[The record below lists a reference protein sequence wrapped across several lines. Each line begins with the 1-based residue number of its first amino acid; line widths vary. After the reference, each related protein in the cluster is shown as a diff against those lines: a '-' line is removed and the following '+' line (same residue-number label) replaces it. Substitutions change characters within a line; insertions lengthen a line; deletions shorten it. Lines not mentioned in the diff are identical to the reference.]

1 MTLNPLALKQ
11 PPFTMTP
18 DLEDTMDQDKF
29 LAFKGL
35 KQYSPESGWESLGGE
50 SQDPDQLSAPSSDMP
65 LGAQTVGPFA
75 NQSSPMTAHA
85 RIQDAANKIRA
96 PRAQAEDPL
105 INELFDQ
112 LRQPVEDELSSS
124 WKLIANNVNLLTQR
138 MDQQRLLKAQLK
150 ALEEET
156 QTLRIQILTHLE
168 DVQKTADRQLSVAR
182 LRVEVSNMAKSKLSD
197 KLQKI

>member
-1 MTLNPLALKQ
+1 
-11 PPFTMTP
+11 MTP
-18 DLEDTMDQDKF
+18 DLEETMDQDKF

-35 KQYSPESGWESLGGE
+35 KQYSPESGWESLGSEG
-50 SQDPDQLSAPSSDMP
+50 QDQLRPQDSDMS
-65 LGAQTVGPFA
+65 LGAQTVGLYA
-75 NQSSPMTAHA
+75 HQQVSTGTHA
-85 RIQDAANKIRA
+85 RMQDAANKIKA

-156 QTLRIQILTHLE
+156 QTLRLQILTHLE

>member
-1 MTLNPLALKQ
+1 MTLDLK
-11 PPFTMTP
+11 
-18 DLEDTMDQDKF
+18 DIMDQDKF

-35 KQYSPESGWESLGGE
+35 KQYSPESGWESLGNEG
-50 SQDPDQLSAPSSDMP
+50 QHPTSAHDNEMP
-65 LGAQTVGPFA
+65 LGAQTVGPYA
-75 NQSSPMTAHA
+75 NQHAPMAAHA
-85 RIQDAANKIRA
+85 RIQDAANKIKS
-96 PRAQAEDPL
+96 PRLHQEDPL
-105 INELFDQ
+105 ITELFDQ

-150 ALEEET
+150 ALDEET
-156 QTLRIQILTHLE
+156 QTLRTQILTHLE

-182 LRVEVSNMAKSKLSD
+182 LRVEVSNMAKSKVSD

>member
-1 MTLNPLALKQ
+1 MTQ
-11 PPFTMTP
+11 

-35 KQYSPESGWESLGGE
+35 KQYSPESGWESLDNEG
-50 SQDPDQLSAPSSDMP
+50 QDQLKPQESDMS
-65 LGAQTVGPFA
+65 LGAQTVGLYA
-75 NQSSPMTAHA
+75 HQQGNMGTHA
-85 RIQDAANKIRA
+85 RIQDAANKIKS
-96 PRAQAEDPL
+96 PRSQQEDPL
-105 INELFDQ
+105 ITELFEQ

-156 QTLRIQILTHLE
+156 QTLRTQILTHLE

>member
-1 MTLNPLALKQ
+1 
-11 PPFTMTP
+11 MTP

-35 KQYSPESGWESLGGE
+35 KQYSPKSGWESLGSEG
-50 SQDPDQLSAPSSDMP
+50 QDQLRPQDSDMS
-65 LGAQTVGPFA
+65 LGAQTVGLYA
-75 NQSSPMTAHA
+75 HQQVSTGTHA
-85 RIQDAANKIRA
+85 RMQDAANKIKA

>member
-1 MTLNPLALKQ
+1 
-11 PPFTMTP
+11 MTP

-35 KQYSPESGWESLGGE
+35 KQYSPESGWGSLGSEG
-50 SQDPDQLSAPSSDMP
+50 QDQLRPQDSDMS
-65 LGAQTVGPFA
+65 LGAQTVGLYA
-75 NQSSPMTAHA
+75 HQQVSTGTHA
-85 RIQDAANKIRA
+85 RMQDAANKIKA

>member
-1 MTLNPLALKQ
+1 MTQ
-11 PPFTMTP
+11 

-35 KQYSPESGWESLGGE
+35 KQYSPESGWESLGSEG
-50 SQDPDQLSAPSSDMP
+50 QDQLRPQDSDMS
-65 LGAQTVGPFA
+65 LGAQTVGLYA
-75 NQSSPMTAHA
+75 HQQVSTGTHA
-85 RIQDAANKIRA
+85 RMQDAANKIKA

-156 QTLRIQILTHLE
+156 QTPEFKSSPTWRMFKKQR
-168 DVQKTADRQLSVAR
+168 TANSPLQDSGSRSPTWPKANSQTSCKR
-182 LRVEVSNMAKSKLSD
+182 SD
-197 KLQKI
+197 PRP

>member
-1 MTLNPLALKQ
+1 
-11 PPFTMTP
+11 MTP

-35 KQYSPESGWESLGGE
+35 KQYSPETGWESLGSEG
-50 SQDPDQLSAPSSDMP
+50 QDQLRPQDSDMS
-65 LGAQTVGPFA
+65 LGAQTVGLYA
-75 NQSSPMTAHA
+75 HQQVSTGTHA
-85 RIQDAANKIRA
+85 RMQDAANKIKA

>member
-1 MTLNPLALKQ
+1 
-11 PPFTMTP
+11 MTP

-35 KQYSPESGWESLGGE
+35 KQYSPESGWESLGSEG
-50 SQDPDQLSAPSSDMP
+50 QDQLRPQDSDMS
-65 LGAQTVGPFA
+65 LGAQTVGLYA
-75 NQSSPMTAHA
+75 HQQVSTGTHA
-85 RIQDAANKIRA
+85 RMQDAANKIKA

-182 LRVEVSNMAKSKLSD
+182 LRVEVSNMANSKLSD

>member
-1 MTLNPLALKQ
+1 
-11 PPFTMTP
+11 MTP

-35 KQYSPESGWESLGGE
+35 KQYSPESGWESLGSEG
-50 SQDPDQLSAPSSDMP
+50 QDQLRPQDSDMS
-65 LGAQTVGPFA
+65 LGAQTVGLYA
-75 NQSSPMTAHA
+75 HQQVSTGTHA
-85 RIQDAANKIRA
+85 RMQAAANKIKA

>member
-1 MTLNPLALKQ
+1 
-11 PPFTMTP
+11 MTP

-35 KQYSPESGWESLGGE
+35 KQYSPESGWESLGSEG
-50 SQDPDQLSAPSSDMP
+50 QDQLRPQDSDMS
-65 LGAQTVGPFA
+65 LGAQTVGLYA
-75 NQSSPMTAHA
+75 HQQVSTGTHA
-85 RIQDAANKIRA
+85 RMQDAANKIKA

>member
-1 MTLNPLALKQ
+1 
-11 PPFTMTP
+11 MTP
-18 DLEDTMDQDKF
+18 DLEDIMDQDKF

-35 KQYSPESGWESLGGE
+35 KQYSPESGWESLGSE
-50 SQDPDQLSAPSSDMP
+50 SHGQDQLSAQSSDMP
-65 LGAQTVGPFA
+65 LGAQTVGPYA
-75 NQSSPMTAHA
+75 NQQSPMTAHA

-156 QTLRIQILTHLE
+156 QTLRLQILTHLE

>member
-1 MTLNPLALKQ
+1 MPHQ
-11 PPFTMTP
+11 
-18 DLEDTMDQDKF
+18 LEDIMDQDKF

-35 KQYSPESGWESLGGE
+35 KQYTPDSGWESVGGDDA
-50 SQDPDQLSAPSSDMP
+50 DPSGSYDPTSA
-65 LGAQTVGPFA
+65 LGAQTVGPNA
-75 NQSSPMTAHA
+75 NQHQAHFSQG
-85 RIQDAANKIRA
+85 RTQGSANKVKS
-96 PRAQAEDPL
+96 PRAQQDDPL
-105 INELFDQ
+105 INELFEQ

-124 WKLIANNVNLLTQR
+124 WKLIAGNVNLLTQR
-138 MDQQRLLKAQLK
+138 MDQQRLLKAQLL

-156 QTLRIQILTHLE
+156 QTLRTQILVHLE